1 MKFPFGKRTH
11 EGEDP
16 SRGDGSGIGQRIGRF
31 FSPEP
36 QMEKVLRAED
46 FHAAG
51 DTYYA
56 TVSAGYKVAQ
66 RLLWT
71 AFVIFLMCSILFNYQ
86 EITYDNFFYLIK
98 DFSGAADT
106 DGRQYETLS
115 YESDSRQNFVL
126 YRGGL
131 ATVSP
136 SKISVFTATGRRS
149 FQATSSFSSP
159 YAVSSNRYVLIYDT
173 SGKTFSVY
181 NSFARVY
188 TETLDFSITDAC
200 FMEDGSFVI
209 VTRSSDYHSVIR
221 VYNKRFE
228 KAAELRSDAFV
239 FDIAASKKENTL
251 TIASYDAG
259 NGVGQTY
266 LSVRELATLEET
278 KRVVLEG
285 EFPLGCDFLGGQGF
299 ALVTNRHIRIYDSD
313 FSESE
318 KSADFSGEILRGFTL
333 SPEGVA
339 VATIEASQ
347 NKVYAFDRKGNELFS
362 DPVAYNVLDIGM
374 AGSYLFLQT
383 EQGVARLYAPDGSA
397 QILPSGHGALLVYNE
412 ETALVCGESKAEYLI
427 FS

>member
-1 MKFPFGKRTH
+1 MKFPFGKR
-11 EGEDP
+11 DLK
-16 SRGDGSGIGQRIGRF
+16 GDDESLRDGLGIGQRIGRF

-71 AFVIFLMCSILFNYQ
+71 VFVLFLMCSILFNYQ

-136 SKISVFTATGRRS
+136 TKISVFTATGRRS

-173 SGKTFSVY
+173 SGKTFSIY

-188 TETLDFSITDAC
+188 TETLDFPITDAC
-200 FMEDGSFVI
+200 LMEDGSFVI
-209 VTRSSDYHSVIR
+209 VTRSSDYRSVIC

-228 KAAELRSDAFV
+228 KAGELRSDSFV
-239 FDIAASKKENTL
+239 FDIAANKKTNTL
-251 TIASYDAG
+251 TVASYNAG
-259 NGVGQTY
+259 NGVGQTS
-266 LSVRELATLEET
+266 LSVRELTTLEET
-278 KRVVLEG
+278 DQIVLEG
-285 EFPLGCDFLGGQGF
+285 EFPLGCDFLEGGSF
-299 ALVTNRHIRIYDSD
+299 SLITNRHIRIYDSD
-313 FSESE
+313 FSEKE

-333 SPEGVA
+333 SAEGVA

-347 NKVYAFDRKGNELFS
+347 NKVYAYGRRGNELFS
-362 DPVAYNVLDIGM
+362 GSVSFNVLDIGI

-383 EQGVARLYAPDGSA
+383 EQGVARLYAPDGSS
-397 QILPSGHGALLVYNE
+397 QILPSGHGDLLVYNE